1 MEKIL
6 DTTIDAVRLD
16 AIMKLKNVDNIT
28 KDQQKQVIDAAKNIM
43 KLADVARKEGLLAL
57 EKMVEMLCSD
67 YLRQLII
74 LVVDG
79 TFPDMITEI
88 ATNLY
93 WTNAPVGA
101 NAMVDYIYLRGM
113 LGIQNG
119 ENLTI
124 LNKLLVSLMPA
135 ELRQEF
141 RSQMELLHQNEEVQN
156 LFNIHPSF
164 QNDSGIWESI
174 HNLEN
179 IISHLPNRCIQR
191 LLRELDHQSLAI
203 CIYVLHQE
211 VRKKL
216 LDNLSA
222 GLAHSIID
230 EVPFCV
236 SISEKDV
243 ASSIL
248 KVLDTIQFLMETG
261 EIIVSDADGKIE

>member
-6 DTTIDAVRLD
+6 DTILDAVRLD

-28 KDQQKQVIDAAKNIM
+28 KDQPKQVIDAAKNIM
-43 KLADVARKEGLLAL
+43 RLADVARKEGLLAL
-57 EKMVEMLCSD
+57 ENMVETLRSD

-93 WTNAPVGA
+93 WTNAPVGV

-119 ENLTI
+119 ENLAI
-124 LNKLLVSLMPA
+124 LNKLLMSLMPA
-135 ELRQEF
+135 
-141 RSQMELLHQNEEVQN
+141 ELLHQNEEVQN

-203 CIYVLHQE
+203 CIYVLQQE

-222 GLAHSIID
+222 GLAHSIVD
-230 EVPFCV
+230 EVVFCV

-261 EIIVSDADGKIE
+261 EIMVPDANGKIE